1 MRDGQVRLSHRRS
14 TGPAGRRLRVLY
26 RESVLTVGVD
36 LAAEP
41 AKSAIAW
48 VDWSPTGAL
57 VGDLLLA
64 AQDDTVAT
72 VIRQA
77 DKAGID
83 CPFGWPQKFVAFVSA
98 HEAGNVVVPE
108 EVAGREWRRQLA
120 FRLTDEAVR
129 EATGLVPLSVAAD
142 RIAHT
147 AMRCAGLLARL
158 ASNGQPVDRCGT
170 GVVVEVYPAASLWQW
185 GLPYRGYKGA
195 HNIASLGDVVDELLA
210 AAPWLALGRYEDVC
224 RRSDDALD
232 AVVAALTARAAALGL
247 VSVPDPEQVAVA
259 RREGWIALPTCTLDD
274 LTQ

>member
-1 MRDGQVRLSHRRS
+1 L
-14 TGPAGRRLRVLY
+14 LY

-48 VDWSPTGAL
+48 LDWSPTGAL

-83 CPFGWPQKFVAFVSA
+83 APFGWPQKFVAFVSA
-98 HEAGNVVVPE
+98 HEAGNVIVPE

-120 FRLTDEAVR
+120 YRLTDEAVR
-129 EATGLVPLSVAAD
+129 EATGLIPSSVAAD

-158 ASNGQPVDRCGT
+158 ASNGRPVDRCGT
-170 GVVVEVYPAASLWQW
+170 GVVVEVHPAASLQQW
-185 GLPYRGYKGA
+185 ELPYRGYKGA
-195 HNIASLGDVVDELLA
+195 HNIATLAELVDALQA

-224 RRSDDALD
+224 RRSDGALD
-232 AVVAALTARAAALGL
+232 AVVAALTARAAARGL
-247 VSVPDPEQVAVA
+247 VTRPGPDDAAVA
-259 RREGWIALPTCTLDD
+259 KREGWIALPTCALAD
-274 LTQ
+274 LAR

>member
-1 MRDGQVRLSHRRS
+1 L
-14 TGPAGRRLRVLY
+14 LY

-48 VDWSPTGAL
+48 VDWSPAGAL

-83 CPFGWPQKFVAFVSA
+83 APFGWPQKFVAFVSA

-108 EVAGREWRRQLA
+108 HVAAREWRRQLA
-120 FRLTDEAVR
+120 YRLTDEVVR
-129 EATGLVPLSVAAD
+129 ETTGLAPLSVVAD
-142 RIAHT
+142 PIAHT

-158 ASNGQPVDRCGT
+158 ASNGLPVDRCGT
-170 GVVVEVYPAASLWQW
+170 GVVVEVHPAASLRQW
-185 GLPYRGYKGA
+185 GLPYRGYEDAGT
-195 HNIASLGDVVDELLA
+195 IASLGDAVDALLA
-210 AAPWLALGRYEDVC
+210 AAPWLSLGRYEDVC
-224 RRSDDALD
+224 RRSGDALD

-247 VSVPDPEQVAVA
+247 VTVPGPDDVAVA
-259 RREGWIALPTCTLDD
+259 RREGWIALPDCTLAQ
-274 LTQ
+274 LV